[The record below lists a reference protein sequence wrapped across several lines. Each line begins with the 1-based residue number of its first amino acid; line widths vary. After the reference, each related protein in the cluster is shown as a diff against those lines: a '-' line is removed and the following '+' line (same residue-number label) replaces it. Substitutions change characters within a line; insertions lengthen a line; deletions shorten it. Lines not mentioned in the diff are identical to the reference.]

1 MAEELV
7 GNCLIGQSGGPTAVI
22 NASVAG
28 VVAEAL
34 NHSCIEEVY
43 GSLNGV
49 LGLLN
54 EDFVDLAAESQ
65 QAIRGLRFTPGA
77 ALGTCRTKLKKPQ
90 DFERVLTVLK
100 AHNIRYYFHIG
111 DADSQETA
119 VKIGE
124 LAKAQGYDLRVIG
137 IPKTIENDLPATDHC
152 PGYGSAIKFIGA
164 TVKELALDADSME
177 TAVKIGELAKA
188 QGYDL
193 RVIGIPKTI
202 ENDLPATDHCPGY
215 GSAIKFIGAT
225 VKELALDADSMG
237 QGDLVTIVEVMGRNT
252 GWLAAGASLAK
263 RRDHPNDPPHL
274 VYLPEVPFTNE
285 KFLDDVRRV
294 LKREKHCVI
303 VAGEGLVD
311 KDGNYVSVET
321 GATESQLGGV
331 GEFMKDL
338 VESQLGAKARV
349 ARLGVAQR
357 AAAHLASKTDADEAF
372 LVGQA
377 AVKAAVNGE
386 SEKLVTLVRGDGDN
400 YTCETGLTALAD
412 IVGNLK
418 KLPAEWV
425 NEDGVSLNFQ
435 FFRYATPLIQGEV
448 AVPYDN
454 GLPAYARLG
463 KESVDKTLPSYEA

>member
-49 LGLLN
+49 LGLLH

-77 ALGTCRTKLKKPQ
+77 ALGTCRTKLKKPA
-90 DFERVLTVLK
+90 DYERALEVFK

-119 VKIGE
+119 AKLGE
-124 LAKAQGYDLRVIG
+124 LAATQAYDLRVIG

-152 PGYGSAIKFIGA
+152 PGYGSALKYIGA
-164 TVKELALDADSME
+164 TVKELALDAD
-177 TAVKIGELAKA
+177 A
-188 QGYDL
+188 
-193 RVIGIPKTI
+193 
-202 ENDLPATDHCPGY
+202 
-215 GSAIKFIGAT
+215 
-225 VKELALDADSMG
+225 MG
-237 QGDLVTIVEVMGRNT
+237 QGDLVTVVEVMGRNT

-294 LKREKHCVI
+294 LKREKHCVV
-303 VAGEGLVD
+303 VASEGLVD

-321 GATESQLGGV
+321 SSTDAAGHAQLGGV
-331 GEFMKDL
+331 GELMKDL
-338 VESQLGAKARV
+338 IESQIGAKARV

-357 AAAHLASKTDADEAF
+357 AAAHLASKTDADEAV
-372 LVGQA
+372 LVGTA

-386 SEKLVTLVRGDGDN
+386 TGKLVTLVRGDGDN
-400 YTCETGLTALAD
+400 YTCETGLSALSEV
-412 IVGNLK
+412 VGNLK
-418 KLPAEWV
+418 KLPKEWV

-448 AVPYDN
+448 TVPYDN
-454 GLPAYARLG
+454 GMPAYARLA
-463 KESVDKTLPSYEA
+463 KESVGKSLPAYEA

>member
-34 NHSCIEEVY
+34 NHACIEEVY

-65 QAIRGLRFTPGA
+65 QAIRGLRYTPGA
-77 ALGTCRTKLKKPQ
+77 ALGTCRAKLKKPA
-90 DFERVLTVLK
+90 DYDRVLEVFK

-119 VKIGE
+119 AKLGE
-124 LAKAQGYDLRVIG
+124 LAKAAAYDLRVIG
-137 IPKTIENDLPATDHC
+137 IPKTIENDMPATDHC
-152 PGYGSAIKFIGA
+152 PGYGSALKFIGA
-164 TVKELALDADSME
+164 TVKELALDAD
-177 TAVKIGELAKA
+177 A
-188 QGYDL
+188 
-193 RVIGIPKTI
+193 
-202 ENDLPATDHCPGY
+202 
-215 GSAIKFIGAT
+215 
-225 VKELALDADSMG
+225 MG

-263 RRDHPNDPPHL
+263 RRDHPSDPPHL

-294 LKREKHCVI
+294 LKREKHCVV

-321 GATESQLGGV
+321 SATDTAGHAQLGGV

-338 VESQLGAKARV
+338 VESQVGAKARV
-349 ARLGVAQR
+349 ARLGVSQR

-386 SEKLVTLVRGDGDN
+386 TDKLVTLVRGDGDN
-400 YTCETGLTALAD
+400 YTCETGLSALAD
-412 IVGNLK
+412 VVGNLK
-418 KLPAEWV
+418 KLPKEWV

-463 KESVDKTLPSYEA
+463 KEGVNKALPGYEA

>member
-1 MAEELV
+1 MAELV

-34 NHSCIEEVY
+34 NHSSIEEVY
-43 GSLNGV
+43 GSLYGV

-65 QAIRGLRFTPGA
+65 QAIRGLRSTPGA
-77 ALGTCRTKLKKPQ
+77 ALGTCRTKLKKSQ
-90 DFERVLTVLK
+90 DFDRVLAVFK

-119 VKIGE
+119 AKISE
-124 LAKAQGYDLRVIG
+124 TAKAQGYELRVIG

-152 PGYGSAIKFIGA
+152 PGYGSAIKYIGA
-164 TVKELALDADSME
+164 TVKELS
-177 TAVKIGELAKA
+177 
-188 QGYDL
+188 
-193 RVIGIPKTI
+193 
-202 ENDLPATDHCPGY
+202 
-215 GSAIKFIGAT
+215 
-225 VKELALDADSMG
+225 LDADSMG
-237 QGDLVTIVEVMGRNT
+237 QGDLVTIVEVMGRNS

-274 VYLPEVPFTNE
+274 VYLPEVPFTSE
-285 KFLDDVRRV
+285 KFVEDVRRV
-294 LKREKHCVI
+294 LKRERHCVV

-311 KDGNYVSVET
+311 KDGNYVSVENGT
-321 GATESQLGGV
+321 TEAQLGGI
-331 GEFMKDL
+331 GEYLKDL
-338 VESQLGAKARV
+338 VEGQIGSKARV
-349 ARLGVAQR
+349 ARLGITQR
-357 AAAHLASKTDADEAF
+357 SAAHLSSKTDSDEAF

-386 SEKLVTLVRGDGDN
+386 SDKLVTLVRGDGDN
-400 YTCETGLTALAD
+400 YTCETGLSSLND
-412 IVGNLK
+412 VIGNLK
-418 KLPAEWV
+418 KLPREWI

-448 AVPYDN
+448 TVPYDN
-454 GLPAYARLG
+454 GLPSYVRLS
-463 KESVDKTLPSYEA
+463 KESVDKTLPGYEA

>member
-49 LGLLN
+49 LGLLH

-77 ALGTCRTKLKKPQ
+77 ALGTCRTKLKKPA
-90 DFERVLTVLK
+90 DYERALEVFK

-119 VKIGE
+119 AKLGE
-124 LAKAQGYDLRVIG
+124 LAATQAYDLRVIG
-137 IPKTIENDLPATDHC
+137 IPKTIENDMPATDHC
-152 PGYGSAIKFIGA
+152 PGYGSALKYIGA
-164 TVKELALDADSME
+164 TVKELALDAD
-177 TAVKIGELAKA
+177 A
-188 QGYDL
+188 
-193 RVIGIPKTI
+193 
-202 ENDLPATDHCPGY
+202 
-215 GSAIKFIGAT
+215 
-225 VKELALDADSMG
+225 MG
-237 QGDLVTIVEVMGRNT
+237 QGDLVTVVEVMGRNT

-294 LKREKHCVI
+294 LKREKHCVV
-303 VAGEGLVD
+303 VASEGLVD

-321 GATESQLGGV
+321 SSTDAAGHAQLGGV
-331 GEFMKDL
+331 GELMKDL
-338 VESQLGAKARV
+338 IESQIGAKARV

-357 AAAHLASKTDADEAF
+357 AAAHLASKTDADEAV
-372 LVGQA
+372 LVGTA

-386 SEKLVTLVRGDGDN
+386 TGKLVTLVRGDGDN
-400 YTCETGLTALAD
+400 YTCETGLSALSEV
-412 IVGNLK
+412 VGNLK
-418 KLPAEWV
+418 KLPKEWV

-448 AVPYDN
+448 TVPYDN
-454 GLPAYARLG
+454 GMPAYARLT
-463 KESVDKTLPSYEA
+463 KESVGKSLPAYEA

>member
-28 VVAEAL
+28 VVSEAL

-77 ALGTCRTKLKKPQ
+77 ALGTCRTKLKKPAEI
-90 DFERVLTVLK
+90 ERVLAVFT
-100 AHNIRYYFHIG
+100 AHNIRYYFHVG

-119 VKIGE
+119 VKLSE

-137 IPKTIENDLPATDHC
+137 LPKTIENDMPATDHC
-152 PGYGSAIKFIGA
+152 PGYGSALKFIGT
-164 TVKELALDADSME
+164 TVKELSLDAD
-177 TAVKIGELAKA
+177 
-188 QGYDL
+188 
-193 RVIGIPKTI
+193 
-202 ENDLPATDHCPGY
+202 
-215 GSAIKFIGAT
+215 
-225 VKELALDADSMG
+225 ALG

-274 VYLPEVPFTNE
+274 VYLPEVPFSNE

-294 LKREKHCVI
+294 LKREKHCVV
-303 VAGEGLVD
+303 VAAEGLVD
-311 KDGNYVSVET
+311 KDSNYVAVESGT
-321 GATESQLGGV
+321 TEAQLGGV
-331 GEFMKDL
+331 GEFMKEL
-338 VESQLGAKARV
+338 VESQIGAKTRV

-357 AAAHLASKTDADEAF
+357 AAAHISSKTDADEAF

-386 SEKLVTLVRGDGDN
+386 SDKLVTLVRGDGDN
-400 YTCETGLTALAD
+400 YTCETGLSALSD
-412 IVGNLK
+412 VIGNLK
-418 KLPAEWV
+418 KLPKEWV

-448 AVPYDN
+448 TVPYDN
-454 GLPAYARLG
+454 GLPAYVRLS
-463 KESVDKTLPSYEA
+463 KASVNKTQPGYEG

>member
-54 EDFVDLAAESQ
+54 EDFIDLAAESQ
-65 QAIRGLRFTPGA
+65 QVIRGLRFTPGA
-77 ALGTCRTKLKKPQ
+77 ALGTCRTKLKKAQ
-90 DFERVLTVLK
+90 DVERVLAVFK
-100 AHNIRYYFHIG
+100 EHNIRFYFHIG
-111 DADSQETA
+111 DADSLETA
-119 VKIGE
+119 VKISE
-124 LAKAQGYDLRVIG
+124 LAKEQGYDLRVMG
-137 IPKTIENDLPATDHC
+137 LPKTVENDMPATDHC
-152 PGYGSAIKFIGA
+152 PGYGSALKFIGA
-164 TVKELALDADSME
+164 TVKELSLDAD
-177 TAVKIGELAKA
+177 A
-188 QGYDL
+188 
-193 RVIGIPKTI
+193 
-202 ENDLPATDHCPGY
+202 
-215 GSAIKFIGAT
+215 
-225 VKELALDADSMG
+225 MG
-237 QGDLVTIVEVMGRNT
+237 QGDLVTIIEVMGRNT

-274 VYLPEVPFTNE
+274 VYLPEVPFSSE
-285 KFLDDVRRV
+285 KFIEDVRKV
-294 LKREKHCVI
+294 LKREKHCVV
-303 VAGEGLVD
+303 VASEGLID
-311 KDGNYVSVET
+311 KDSNYVSVESGT
-321 GATESQLGGV
+321 TEAQLGGV

-338 VESQLGAKARV
+338 VESQLAAKTRV

-357 AAAHLASKTDADEAF
+357 AAAHLVSKTDTDEAF

-386 SEKLVTLVRGDGDN
+386 SDKLVTLVRGDGEI
-400 YTCETGLTALAD
+400 YTCETGLSALSD
-412 IVGNLK
+412 VVGNLK

-454 GLPAYARLG
+454 GLPSYVRLA
-463 KESVDKTLPSYEA
+463 KSRVDKMLPSHEA